1 LSFCARFSSLRSA
14 YLVSD
19 LGVSGMTISVPYS
32 LELEQNFLGDAIFD
46 TRSRIE
52 ELAQSIR
59 PEHFY
64 DLKHQEIWASAI
76 AHAEHGVALTADG
89 LAKIIGEDLRPYLVD
104 LQDRRMR
111 VNPAYC
117 IKGLRDLAL
126 RREVVEFGEVTK
138 QDACDP
144 SPTRSGHEILE
155 AAEARLYAVAEHG
168 SGRKRASSMAD
179 ARRKTDEMIDRV
191 QKGEGFSGIATGIAA
206 LDKRLGGLRDS
217 ELIITAG
224 RPGMG
229 KTAFALTLAVS
240 AAKSGNK
247 VKFISLEMSEEQLV
261 QRLYAQFTGI
271 SVQEQLKPGA
281 PLSMFRR
288 LADAG
293 NALDDLPITID
304 ASDTQTIASIRA
316 EARRDKR
323 RNGLDLLIIDYLGLI
338 QPTDP
343 KAQKVHQIEQITTGL
358 KRLSKELSIPVVLLA
373 QLNRGVESRDDKRP
387 GLADLR
393 DSGSIEQDADVVL
406 LLYRA
411 EYYLAKEEPEDPNK
425 FADWDRRRNAARGRA
440 DIITAKYRQ
449 GEVGTDTVRFDGVR
463 QMFADLE
470 GGAA

>member
-1 LSFCARFSSLRSA
+1 MA
-14 YLVSD
+14 
-19 LGVSGMTISVPYS
+19 ISVPYN
-32 LELEQNFLGDAIFD
+32 LELEQSFLGDAIFD

-59 PEHFY
+59 PEDFY
-64 DLKHQEIWASAI
+64 DLKHQQIWASAI
-76 AHAEHGVALTADG
+76 AHAEHGAAMTAEG
-89 LAKIIGEDLRPYLVD
+89 LAKIVGEDLRPYLAD

-117 IKGLRDLAL
+117 IKSLRDLSL
-126 RREVVEFGEVTK
+126 KREVAEFGEVTK
-138 QDACDP
+138 RDACDAD
-144 SPTRSGHEILE
+144 PTRSGRDLLE
-155 AAEARLYAVAEHG
+155 AAEARLYSVAEHG
-168 SGRKRASSMAD
+168 SGRNRASTMAD
-179 ARRKTDEMIDRV
+179 ARRKADAMIERV
-191 QKGEGFSGIATGIAA
+191 HKSGGGLSGIPTGIAA

-217 ELIITAG
+217 ELIIAAG

-229 KTAFALTLAVS
+229 KTALALTLAVS
-240 AAKSGNK
+240 AAKTGKK
-247 VKFISLEMSEEQLV
+247 VKIVSLEMSEEQLV

-271 SVQEQLKPGA
+271 SVQEQLKAGA

-293 NALDDLPITID
+293 NLLDELPISID
-304 ASDTQTIASIRA
+304 ASDTQTVTSIRA

-323 RNGLDLLIIDYLGLI
+323 RGGLDLLIIDYLGLI
-338 QPTDP
+338 QPSDP

-358 KRLSKELSIPVVLLA
+358 KRLSKELNIPVVLLA

-393 DSGSIEQDADVVL
+393 DSGSIEQDADVVM

-411 EYYLAKEEPEDPNK
+411 EYYLAKEEPEDSSK
-425 FADWDRRRNAARGRA
+425 WAAWSERREAAKGKA

-449 GEVGTDTVRFDGVR
+449 GETGTDTVRFDGVR
-463 QMFADLE
+463 QVFADLE
-470 GGAA
+470 GGAR

>member
-1 LSFCARFSSLRSA
+1 VA
-14 YLVSD
+14 
-19 LGVSGMTISVPYS
+19 ISVPYN
-32 LELEQNFLGDAIFD
+32 LELEQSFLGDAIFD

-59 PEHFY
+59 PEDFY
-64 DLKHQEIWASAI
+64 DLKHQQIWASAI
-76 AHAEHGVALTADG
+76 AHAEHGAAMTAEG
-89 LAKIIGEDLRPYLVD
+89 LAKIVGEDLRPYLAD

-117 IKGLRDLAL
+117 IKSLRDLSL
-126 RREVVEFGEVTK
+126 KREVAEFGEVTK
-138 QDACDP
+138 RDACDAD
-144 SPTRSGHEILE
+144 PTRSGRDLLE
-155 AAEARLYAVAEHG
+155 AAEARLYSVAEHG
-168 SGRKRASSMAD
+168 SGRNRASTMAD
-179 ARRKTDEMIDRV
+179 ARRKADAMIERV
-191 QKGEGFSGIATGIAA
+191 HKSGGGLSGIPTGIAA

-217 ELIITAG
+217 ELIIAAG

-229 KTAFALTLAVS
+229 KTALALTLAVS
-240 AAKSGNK
+240 AAKTGKK
-247 VKFISLEMSEEQLV
+247 VKIVSLEMSEEQLV

-271 SVQEQLKPGA
+271 SVQEQLKAGA

-293 NALDDLPITID
+293 NLLDELPISID
-304 ASDTQTIASIRA
+304 ASDTQTVTSIRA

-323 RNGLDLLIIDYLGLI
+323 RGGLDLLIIDYLGLI
-338 QPTDP
+338 QPSDP

-358 KRLSKELSIPVVLLA
+358 KRLSKELNIPVVLLA

-393 DSGSIEQDADVVL
+393 DSGSIEQDADVVM

-411 EYYLAKEEPEDPNK
+411 EYYLAKEEPEDSSK
-425 FADWDRRRNAARGRA
+425 WAAWSERREAAKGKA

-449 GEVGTDTVRFDGVR
+449 GETGTDTVRFDGVR
-463 QMFADLE
+463 QVFADLE
-470 GGAA
+470 GGAR